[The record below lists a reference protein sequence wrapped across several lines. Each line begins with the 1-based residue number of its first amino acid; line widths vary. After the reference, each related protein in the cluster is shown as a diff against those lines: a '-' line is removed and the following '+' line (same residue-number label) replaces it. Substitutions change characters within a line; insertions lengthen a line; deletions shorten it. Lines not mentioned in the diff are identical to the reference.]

1 VALDDIL
8 DQPRA
13 VDLLRRAL
21 SGDRVAHAYAFIG
34 PAGSGRMTT
43 AIAFAGAL
51 LCANGGCGA
60 CRDCSAA
67 ASGHHPDLHVLVPTP
82 PDKNPKGA
90 PLIRIEALS
99 EMVRQATLRPAMSR
113 RRVLVVDAADRMT
126 EGTPE
131 SILKFLEEPAP
142 GTVIIL
148 ILPRARTRA
157 IPATII
163 SRCQIVRFRA
173 RGATEGAE
181 AVAEAAALLDEI
193 REGGPPALFKK
204 TERMDRERAEGLIDG
219 CWLLCREL
227 LLARA
232 GAPPSLLTD
241 PGHAQT
247 RATEATY
254 WTDEALLAAIEVCRD
269 AREALVYHNV
279 APRLTIDMMLSR
291 LARRAA

>member
-1 VALDDIL
+1 VALDDIR

-13 VDLLRRAL
+13 VGLLRRAID
-21 SGDRVAHAYAFIG
+21 GDRVAHAYAFVG

-51 LCANGGCGA
+51 LCAKGGCGK

-67 ASGHHPDLHVLVPTP
+67 AARQHPDLHVLAPTP
-82 PDKNPKGA
+82 PEKNPKGR
-90 PLIRIEALS
+90 PVIRVEHLR
-99 EMVRQATLRPAMSR
+99 EMVRQTSLRPVMSR
-113 RRVLVVDAADRMT
+113 RRLLILDDADSMT
-126 EGTPE
+126 DTTPE
-131 SILKFLEEPAP
+131 TILKFLEEPAP

-148 ILPRARTRA
+148 VLASARAV
-157 IPATII
+157 PATII
-163 SRCQIVRFRA
+163 SRCQLVRFRS
-173 RGATEGAE
+173 RGGMEGAA
-181 AVAEAAALLDEI
+181 AVAEAAALLDDI

-204 TERMDRERAEGLIDG
+204 TERMDRERVLSLVDG

-232 GAPPSLLTD
+232 GAPASLLSD
-241 PGHAQT
+241 AAHAQA
-247 RATEATY
+247 RSTEAAY

-269 AREALVYHNV
+269 AREALVFHNV
-279 APRLTIDMMLSR
+279 TPRLTIDMILSR

>member
-1 VALDDIL
+1 MALDAIR

-21 SGDRVAHAYAFIG
+21 TGDRVAHAYAFIG

-51 LCANGGCGA
+51 LCARGGCGA
-60 CRDCSAA
+60 CRDCAAA
-67 ASGHHPDLHVLVPTP
+67 ASRQHPDLHVLVPTP
-82 PDKNPKGA
+82 PEKNPKGT
-90 PLIRIEALS
+90 PVIRIAAVS
-99 EMVRQATLRPAMSR
+99 EMVRQTTLRPAMAR
-113 RRVLVVDAADRMT
+113 RRLLIVDGADSMT

-148 ILPRARTRA
+148 VLSRARA
-157 IPATII
+157 VPATVI

-173 RGATEGAE
+173 RGGVEGAA
-181 AVAEAAALLDEI
+181 AVAEAADLLDEI
-193 REGGPPALFKK
+193 REGGPPALFKR

-232 GAPPSLLTD
+232 GAPAALLSDAT
-241 PGHAQT
+241 HAQA
-247 RATEATY
+247 RATEAAH
-254 WTDEALLAAIEVCRD
+254 WTDETLRAAIEVCRD
-269 AREALVYHNV
+269 AREALVYNV

>member
-1 VALDDIL
+1 VALDAIR

-21 SGDRVAHAYAFIG
+21 AGDRVAHAYAFIG
-34 PAGSGRMTT
+34 PAGSGQMTT

-51 LCANGGCGA
+51 LCARGGCGA

-67 ASGHHPDLHVLVPTP
+67 AARQHPDLHVLVPTP
-82 PDKNPKGA
+82 PEKNPKGK
-90 PLIRIEALS
+90 PVIRVADVH
-99 EMVRQATLRPAMSR
+99 EMVRQTSLRPAMSR
-113 RRVLVVDAADRMT
+113 RRVLIVDGADSMT

-142 GTVIIL
+142 DTVIIL
-148 ILPRARTRA
+148 VLSRARA
-157 IPATII
+157 VPATII
-163 SRCQIVRFRA
+163 SRCQVVRFRA
-173 RGATEGAE
+173 RGGVEGAA

-204 TERMDRERAEGLIDG
+204 TERMDRDRVEGLIDG

-232 GAPPSLLTD
+232 GAPAALLSD
-241 PGHAQT
+241 PAHAEA
-247 RATEATY
+247 RATEAAY

-269 AREALVYHNV
+269 AREALVYNV

>member
-1 VALDDIL
+1 MALDAIR

-21 SGDRVAHAYAFIG
+21 TGDRVAHAYAFIG

-43 AIAFAGAL
+43 AVAFAGAL
-51 LCANGGCGA
+51 LCAKGGCGA

-67 ASGHHPDLHVLVPTP
+67 ASRQHPDLHVLAPTP
-82 PDKNPKGA
+82 PESNAKGA
-90 PLIRIEALS
+90 RAIRIGA
-99 EMVRQATLRPAMSR
+99 VRELERQSSLRPAMSR
-113 RRVLVVDAADRMT
+113 RRVFVIDDADRMT
-126 EGTPE
+126 EDAPQA
-131 SILKFLEEPAP
+131 ILKFLEEPAP

-148 ILPRARTRA
+148 VLSRARA
-157 IPATII
+157 VPATVI

-173 RGATEGAE
+173 RGGVEGAA
-181 AVAEAAALLDEI
+181 AVAEAADLLHEV
-193 REGGPPALFKK
+193 REGGPPALFKR
-204 TERMDRERAEGLIDG
+204 TERMDRERAETLIDG

-232 GAPPSLLTD
+232 GAPAALLSD
-241 PGHAQT
+241 ASHAEA
-247 RATEATY
+247 RAKEAAY
-254 WTDEALLAAIEVCRD
+254 WTDEALLAAIEVCRE
-269 AREALVYHNV
+269 AREALVYNV

>member
-1 VALDDIL
+1 VALDSIR

-13 VDLLRRAL
+13 VDLLGRAL
-21 SGDRVAHAYAFIG
+21 TGDRVAHAYAFIG

-51 LCANGGCGA
+51 LCAKGGCGA

-67 ASGHHPDLHVLVPTP
+67 AARQHPDLHVLVPTP
-82 PDKNPKGA
+82 PEKNPKGT
-90 PLIRIEALS
+90 PLIRIDALR
-99 EMVRQATLRPAMSR
+99 ELERQASLRPVMSR
-113 RRVLVVDAADRMT
+113 RRVFVIDDADRMT
-126 EGTPE
+126 EDAPQA
-131 SILKFLEEPAP
+131 ILKFLEEPAP
-142 GTVIIL
+142 GIVIIL
-148 ILPRARTRA
+148 ILSRARA
-157 IPATII
+157 VPATVI
-163 SRCQIVRFRA
+163 SRCQVVRFRA
-173 RGATEGAE
+173 RGGMEGAA
-181 AVAEAAALLDEI
+181 AVAEAAELLEDV

-232 GAPPSLLTD
+232 GAPAALLSD
-241 PGHAQT
+241 AT
-247 RATEATY
+247 RAEARAAEAAH
-254 WTDEALLAAIEVCRD
+254 WTDEALLAAIEVCRE
-269 AREALVYHNV
+269 AREALVYNV

>member
-1 VALDDIL
+1 MALDAIR

-13 VDLLRRAL
+13 VDLLGRAL
-21 SGDRVAHAYAFIG
+21 KGDRVAHAYAFIG

-51 LCANGGCGA
+51 LCAKGGCGA

-67 ASGHHPDLHVLVPTP
+67 AARQHPDLHVLVPTP
-82 PDKNPKGA
+82 PEKNPKGT
-90 PLIRIEALS
+90 PLIRIDALR
-99 EMVRQATLRPAMSR
+99 EMERQASLRPVMSR
-113 RRVLVVDAADRMT
+113 RRVFVIDDADRMT
-126 EGTPE
+126 EDAPQA
-131 SILKFLEEPAP
+131 ILKFLEEPAP
-142 GTVIIL
+142 GIVIIL
-148 ILPRARTRA
+148 ILSRARA
-157 IPATII
+157 VPATVI
-163 SRCQIVRFRA
+163 SRCQVVRFRA
-173 RGATEGAE
+173 RGGMEGAA
-181 AVAEAAALLDEI
+181 AVAEAAELLEDV

-232 GAPPSLLTD
+232 GAPAALLSD
-241 PGHAQT
+241 AT
-247 RATEATY
+247 RAQARVAEAAH
-254 WTDEALLAAIEVCRD
+254 WTDEALLAAIEVCRE
-269 AREALVYHNV
+269 AREALVYNV

>member
-1 VALDDIL
+1 VALDSIR

-13 VDLLRRAL
+13 VDLLGRAL
-21 SGDRVAHAYAFIG
+21 RGDRVAHAYAFIG

-51 LCANGGCGA
+51 LCAKGGCGA

-67 ASGHHPDLHVLVPTP
+67 AARQHPDLHVLVPTP
-82 PDKNPKGA
+82 PEKNPKGT
-90 PLIRIEALS
+90 PLIRIDALR
-99 EMVRQATLRPAMSR
+99 ELERQASLRPVMSR
-113 RRVLVVDAADRMT
+113 RRVFVIDDADRMT
-126 EGTPE
+126 EDAPQA
-131 SILKFLEEPAP
+131 ILKFLEEPAP
-142 GTVIIL
+142 GIVIIL
-148 ILPRARTRA
+148 ILSRARA
-157 IPATII
+157 VPATVI
-163 SRCQIVRFRA
+163 SRCQVVRFRA
-173 RGATEGAE
+173 RGGMEGAA
-181 AVAEAAALLDEI
+181 AVAEAAELLEDV

-232 GAPPSLLTD
+232 GAPAALLSD
-241 PGHAQT
+241 AT
-247 RATEATY
+247 RAEARAAEAAH
-254 WTDEALLAAIEVCRD
+254 WTDEALLAAIEVCRE
-269 AREALVYHNV
+269 AREALVYNV

>member
-1 VALDDIL
+1 VALETIR
-8 DQPRA
+8 DQPHA
-13 VDLLRRAL
+13 VDLLGRAL
-21 SGDRVAHAYAFIG
+21 TGDRVAHAYAFIG
-34 PAGSGRMTT
+34 PPGSGRMTT
-43 AIAFAGAL
+43 AMAFAGAL
-51 LCANGGCGA
+51 LCDTGGCGA
-60 CRDCSAA
+60 CRNCSAA
-67 ASGHHPDLHVLVPTP
+67 ASRQHPDLHVLVPTP
-82 PDKNPKGA
+82 PEKNPKGT

-113 RRVLVVDAADRMT
+113 RRVLIVDDADRMT

-142 GTVIIL
+142 NTVIIL
-148 ILPRARTRA
+148 ILPHARARTV
-157 IPATII
+157 PATII
-163 SRCQIVRFRA
+163 SRCQIVRFRT
-173 RGATEGAE
+173 RGGVEGAA
-181 AVAEAAALLDEI
+181 AVAEAADLLDEI
-193 REGGPPALFKK
+193 REGGPPALFKR

-232 GAPPSLLTD
+232 GAPAALLSD
-241 PGHAQT
+241 AAHAEA
-247 RATEATY
+247 RAKEAAY
-254 WTDEALLAAIEVCRD
+254 WTDDALLAAIEVCRQ

>member
-1 VALDDIL
+1 VASR
-8 DQPRA
+8 Q
-13 VDLLRRAL
+13 
-21 SGDRVAHAYAFIG
+21 
-34 PAGSGRMTT
+34 
-43 AIAFAGAL
+43 
-51 LCANGGCGA
+51 
-60 CRDCSAA
+60 
-67 ASGHHPDLHVLVPTP
+67 HPDLHVLVPTP
-82 PDKNPKGA
+82 PERNPKGA
-90 PLIRIEALS
+90 PLIRIEAVS

-113 RRVLVVDAADRMT
+113 RRVLIIDDADRMT

-157 IPATII
+157 VPATIL
-163 SRCQIVRFRA
+163 SRCQIARFGA
-173 RGATEGAE
+173 RGGMEGA
-181 AVAEAAALLDEI
+181 AVVAEAAELLDEI

-204 TERMDRERAEGLIDG
+204 TERMDRERAEALVDG

-232 GAPPSLLTD
+232 GAPASLLSD
-241 PGHAQT
+241 PAYAEART
-247 RATEATY
+247 TEAAH
-254 WTDEALLAAIEVCRD
+254 WTDEALLAAVEVCRD

-279 APRLTIDMMLSR
+279 APRLTVDMILSR

>member
-1 VALDDIL
+1 
-8 DQPRA
+8 
-13 VDLLRRAL
+13 
-21 SGDRVAHAYAFIG
+21 
-34 PAGSGRMTT
+34 MTT

-51 LCANGGCGA
+51 LCARGGCGQ

-67 ASGHHPDLHVLVPTP
+67 ASRQHPDLHMLAPTP
-82 PDKNPKGA
+82 PEKNPKGT
-90 PLIRIEALS
+90 PLIRIEAVS
-99 EMVRQATLRPAMSR
+99 EMVRQATLRPAMSQ
-113 RRVLVVDAADRMT
+113 RRVLIVDDADRMT

-157 IPATII
+157 IPATVL

-173 RGATEGAE
+173 RGAMEGAA
-181 AVAEAAALLDEI
+181 AVAEAAELLEEV

-227 LLARA
+227 LLVRA
-232 GAPPSLLTD
+232 GASAALLSD
-241 PGHAQT
+241 AT
-247 RATEATY
+247 RAEARAAEAAH
-254 WTDEALLAAIEVCRD
+254 WTDEGLLAAIEVCRE
-269 AREALVYHNV
+269 AREALAYNV